1 MGVTDFIVPYNEDAS
16 KMGADVIRRLT
27 VNRLRYNKPVIILL
41 TGSSGEGKSY
51 SALKILKI
59 VNDYYEVDTLSN
71 LDNQIVYTPLEYTKK
86 MDALLHDKDKKKLKV
101 LIIDEAREIVSSK
114 LWYSFVNR
122 AIADVNALHRTIKPL
137 VLIVVVQFIKDIDVT
152 TRRTV
157 NYYFKCA
164 RPLGMNVNLYPFKL
178 WMDDRDL
185 ANPRIR
191 KRSIRGYYRKDHKQ
205 IPLRLKK
212 FVITRPPPDISEAYD
227 KINKE
232 RKSSIIRRKLDS
244 LVEQM
249 EKELGMDEDRVGE
262 LIHFYMGDE
271 RKRKGI
277 IEYTYHKVRLCDSFR
292 EMHGLKKVEET
303 DFKQRIKPLLE
314 EEWKDGK

>member
-1 MGVTDFIVPYNEDAS
+1 MGVTDFIVQYDQDAK
-16 KMGADVIRRLT
+16 KMGEEVIRHLT
-27 VNRLRYNKPVIILL
+27 VNRLQYHKPVIILL
-41 TGSSGEGKSY
+41 TGDSGEGKSFT
-51 SALKILKI
+51 ALKIMKI
-59 VNDYYEVDTLSN
+59 INDHYGVDTLEN
-71 LDNQIVYTPLEYTKK
+71 LDNQIVYTPLEYTRK
-86 MDALLHDKDKKKLKV
+86 MDAILHDTDKKKLKC

-122 AIADVNALHRTIKPL
+122 AIADVNALHRTIKPM
-137 VLIVVVQFIKDIDVT
+137 VLIVVVQFIKDIDVS

-164 RPLGMNVNLYPFKL
+164 RPLNMNVNLYPFKL
-178 WMDDRDL
+178 WKDDRNL
-185 ANPRIR
+185 EAPRIR

-205 IPLRLKK
+205 IPFRLKK
-212 FVITRPPPDISEAYD
+212 FTITMPPKDIADAYE

-249 EKELGMDEDRVGE
+249 EKELGMDTDRVGN
-262 LIHFYMGDE
+262 LITFYMGDE

-277 IEYTYHKVRLCDSFR
+277 IEYTYHKVRLAKDFK
-292 EMHGLKKVEET
+292 ELHGLT
-303 DFKQRIKPLLE
+303 RNDIADFKRRIKPLLE
-314 EEWKDGK
+314 EEWQDAQ

>member
-1 MGVTDFIVPYNEDAS
+1 MGVTDFIVQYDQDAK
-16 KMGADVIRRLT
+16 KMGEEVIRHLT
-27 VNRLRYNKPVIILL
+27 VNRLQYNKPVIILL
-41 TGSSGEGKSY
+41 TGDSGDGKSFT
-51 SALKILKI
+51 ALKIMKI
-59 VNDYYEVDTLSN
+59 INDYYGVETLPN

-86 MDALLHDKDKKKLKV
+86 MDAILHDTDKKKLKC

-114 LWYSFVNR
+114 LWYSFINR

-137 VLIVVVQFIKDIDVT
+137 VLIVVVQFIKDIDVS

-164 RPLGMNVNLYPFKL
+164 RPLNMNVNLYPFKL
-178 WMDDRDL
+178 WKDDRNL
-185 ANPRIR
+185 ESPRIR
-191 KRSIRGYYRKDHKQ
+191 KRSLRGYYRKDHRQ

-212 FVITRPPPDISEAYD
+212 FTITMPPKDIATAYD

-232 RKSSIIRRKLDS
+232 RKSAIIRRKLDS

-249 EKELGMDEDRVGE
+249 EKELGMDEDRVGK
-262 LIHFYMGDE
+262 LIEFYMKDE

-277 IEYTYHKVRLCDSFR
+277 IEYTYHKVRLAKDFK
-292 EMHGLKKVEET
+292 ELHGLT
-303 DFKQRIKPLLE
+303 RNDIADFKRRIKPLLE
-314 EEWKDGK
+314 EEWQDAQ